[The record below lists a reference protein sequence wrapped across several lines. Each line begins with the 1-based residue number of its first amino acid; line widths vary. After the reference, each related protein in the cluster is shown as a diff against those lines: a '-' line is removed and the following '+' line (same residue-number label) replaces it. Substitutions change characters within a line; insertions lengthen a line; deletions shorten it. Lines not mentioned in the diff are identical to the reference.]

1 MPAPL
6 ESAAD
11 ACLRAGEEGGRLSDA
26 RELRA
31 ALAKDANSAVTVKA
45 VRQVYVSGV
54 GELPGPASITS
65 APLRA

>member
-1 MPAPL
+1 M
-6 ESAAD
+6 
-11 ACLRAGEEGGRLSDA
+11 SDA